1 MESAVWVSVMVEI
14 APPRMDDY
22 GRIQI
27 APKASGASKGSK
39 GWSIRQQA
47 ADTGGT
53 VSQGA
58 ACSLDCLGR

>member
-27 APKASGASKGSK
+27 APKASGASKGS
-39 GWSIRQQA
+39 
-47 ADTGGT
+47 
-53 VSQGA
+53 
-58 ACSLDCLGR
+58 